1 MYAYCKEVDAKH
13 NAIVRK
19 VHYQTAISSCCH
31 GPRARLWNTHHHRCC
46 LTLSF
51 APTTVCPNAH
61 AVESKLRYVSIHA
74 LHLPPVRA
82 PRHMPLNPYC
92 DMCRFMPYACRLSMP
107 SPLTPPPPGI
117 SQLIPRPWPCL
128 QPRPKTPAQMQLAR
142 LSVIGHTALA
152 P

>member
-13 NAIVRK
+13 NAIVRRAVSPSHNLGFITQLK
-19 VHYQTAISSCCH
+19 RLFPSLPIKPHYQTAVSSCCH

-74 LHLPPVRA
+74 LRLPPVRA
-82 PRHMPLNPYC
+82 PRHMPLNPHC
-92 DMCRFMPYACRLSMP
+92 VMCRFMPYACRLSVP
-107 SPLTPPPPGI
+107 SPLTPPLPGI
-117 SQLIPRPWPCL
+117 I
-128 QPRPKTPAQMQLAR
+128 
-142 LSVIGHTALA
+142 
-152 P
+152 